1 MKAIHNNST
10 WHFVSLCLI
19 LSLCTSCE
27 SFFSNESPSAMDS
40 KTVFSSPELTEQ
52 AINGAYQELAKDK
65 GYINRL
71 GCGYIGLNTDCEWS
85 AWSTGTDDRS
95 TTVTYS
101 LTTNN
106 TAISNKNGSDSWSY
120 LNTVIERCN
129 AIIDGVRQYGDT
141 TDAAM
146 RYYLGE
152 AYFLRSFAYLE
163 MVKIWGDVPARF
175 EAISTDP
182 ESVYAKKTDRNV
194 IYDHLRIDLQEAARL
209 MPWSNDDEVP
219 LSARNKV
226 GRGNKAAALALLA
239 RADLMYAGKA
249 VRPNTLEDRSEYSVR
264 FNFED
269 NALRKEILEE
279 VLWACAEVIGHE
291 DNKLASDYA
300 QPFRQI
306 CSDETA
312 YDQMEHLWVIP
323 FADGARGQ
331 IMGFNSPK
339 IGSSDIVKL
348 SGKIPGIGDGAKSN
362 GHISI
367 TPYLLYQFEKG
378 DKRRDV
384 TCVAGTWAYDDKN
397 VNGITE
403 GTRAYQKSVNLK
415 NYYLA
420 KYRYEWMRRNSTGD
434 DGIDFPVIRYADV
447 LLMFAEAAIG
457 SNTGITPDNK
467 TNLNPLEQLNKVR
480 RRAGLADAD
489 ALSFDLIMTERAKEF
504 TGEYIRKWDLM
515 RWGILK
521 DEVQKAERFTRSI
534 MENTES
540 MTVSLNGKEVTI
552 SATIWYKYRQDPA
565 LNGAWV
571 MDSIYGLGNGET
583 TKPVYFDKNNGWIE
597 KKNIFGSEDKGW
609 DFAKSSYPF
618 YREAEQL
625 NARQYWPVFT
635 HYITASNGNLW
646 NNYGY

>member
-1 MKAIHNNST
+1 
-10 WHFVSLCLI
+10 
-19 LSLCTSCE
+19 
-27 SFFSNESPSAMDS
+27 MDS

-219 LSARNKV
+219 LSARNKDQRAFHHDQKPV
-226 GRGNKAAALALLA
+226 RTVMALIGKAAALALLA

-249 VRPNTLEDRSEYSVR
+249 VRPNTLEDPSEYSVR
-264 FNFED
+264 FNFDD
-269 NALRKEILEE
+269 NTLRKEIMEE
-279 VLWACAEVIGHE
+279 VLSACAAVINHE
-291 DNKLASDYA
+291 DKLAEDYE

-403 GTRAYQKSVNLK
+403 GIRAYQKSVNLK

-521 DEVQKAERFTRSI
+521 DEVEKAERFTRSI

-540 MTVSLNGKEVTI
+540 ITVSLNGKEVTI

-571 MDSIYGLGNGET
+571 MDSIYGLGNGEI
-583 TKPVYFDKNNGWIE
+583 TKPAYFDKNNGWIE

>member
-1 MKAIHNNST
+1 
-10 WHFVSLCLI
+10 
-19 LSLCTSCE
+19 
-27 SFFSNESPSAMDS
+27 
-40 KTVFSSPELTEQ
+40 
-52 AINGAYQELAKDK
+52 
-65 GYINRL
+65 
-71 GCGYIGLNTDCEWS
+71 
-85 AWSTGTDDRS
+85 
-95 TTVTYS
+95 
-101 LTTNN
+101 
-106 TAISNKNGSDSWSY
+106 
-120 LNTVIERCN
+120 
-129 AIIDGVRQYGDT
+129 
-141 TDAAM
+141 
-146 RYYLGE
+146 
-152 AYFLRSFAYLE
+152 
-163 MVKIWGDVPARF
+163 
-175 EAISTDP
+175 
-182 ESVYAKKTDRNV
+182 
-194 IYDHLRIDLQEAARL
+194 
-209 MPWSNDDEVP
+209 
-219 LSARNKV
+219 
-226 GRGNKAAALALLA
+226 
-239 RADLMYAGKA
+239 
-249 VRPNTLEDRSEYSVR
+249 
-264 FNFED
+264 
-269 NALRKEILEE
+269 
-279 VLWACAEVIGHE
+279 
-291 DNKLASDYA
+291 
-300 QPFRQI
+300 
-306 CSDETA
+306 
-312 YDQMEHLWVIP
+312 
-323 FADGARGQ
+323 
-331 IMGFNSPK
+331 MGFNSPK

-403 GTRAYQKSVNLK
+403 GIRAYQKSVNLK

-521 DEVQKAERFTRSI
+521 DEVEKAERFTRSI

-618 YREAEQL
+618 YREEEQL

-646 NNYGY
+646 NNSG